1 MILRGDAPLDNDLY
15 NFNCYKML
23 PAPLPADAPLPPVL
37 SPPVPVL
44 SLSLADQ
51 LALLRTR
58 LANERTL
65 LTYVRT
71 ALALVGF
78 GLVLLQLHP
87 TRGGRLGYASL
98 AVAGVVA
105 LIGLLRFRANRR
117 QLAACRPPR
126 FA

>member
-1 MILRGDAPLDNDLY
+1 
-15 NFNCYKML
+15 ML
-23 PAPLPADAPLPPVL
+23 PAQPPEDVSLLADSSSPGSNLP
-37 SPPVPVL
+37 
-44 SLSLADQ
+44 LSLADQ